1 MIDDI
6 RTFLEQPQL
15 AYLSTIDLL
24 GYPHTVPV
32 WFALDGDD
40 LIFSTQKQRVRLKH
54 IQANTKGAV
63 VIGGEVSDGEGY
75 LLQGKLRIEEDINQ
89 ALRYSIIYRYM
100 SGEAAEQ
107 FIAYSNQFENRLVR
121 LTPTKIVKVR

>member
-1 MIDDI
+1 MIDAI
-6 RTFLEQPQL
+6 RTFLEQPRL
-15 AYLSTIDLL
+15 AYLSTIDVV

-40 LIFSTQKQRVRLKH
+40 LIFSTNKQRARLKH

-63 VIGGEVSDGEGY
+63 AIGGAVGDGEGY
-75 LLQGKLRIEEDINQ
+75 LLQGELRIEEDNQ
-89 ALRYSIIYRYM
+89 ALRHQIIYRYM
-100 SGEAAEQ
+100 SGEAAER
-107 FIAYSNQFENRLVR
+107 FIAYSDQSEYRLVR